1 MQAFAND
8 CNHLRSDVHQDNCER
23 LLLNYC
29 RSIYLP
35 YNFLLPGCCA
45 QFFIA
50 NILTW
55 VTLNDHP
62 DHSFPTANLDIT
74 LGKKTATGD
83 VAVVATHDFCSF

>member
-1 MQAFAND
+1 
-8 CNHLRSDVHQDNCER
+8 
-23 LLLNYC
+23 
-29 RSIYLP
+29 
-35 YNFLLPGCCA
+35 LPGCCA